1 MPKRTLWWIKRDL
14 RLADNAAFTAAV
26 ARAAALGGEVLPVF
40 AFEPM
45 LVNAPDTSAMHV
57 GAWCQALTHLRARLR
72 AMNADL
78 FVTHRDAVET
88 FAALRANV
96 PFDAIYC
103 HEEVG
108 IGLTFAR
115 DRAVAAWCAENG
127 VTYREFPQS
136 SVQRGGVNRDR
147 LQELWADRIAG
158 VAPLPAVS
166 RVPMSEAMRAM
177 CAKTLVPSVA
187 PSRDRQVVTEVAGQ
201 ATLADFLR
209 DRSLHYCGGISSPNT
224 AFHHGSRLSVH
235 LAWGTLSTRQAYHAT
250 AARLGELDAADA
262 PSRTLWRRSL
272 SNFLARLHW
281 RDHFI
286 QRLETEP
293 ELEARALHPAYR
305 AVPYEDDPK
314 LLEAWAEGRTG
325 FPMVDAVMRCLAA
338 TGFANFRMR
347 AMAVSFASA
356 GLHLDWRT
364 IHNPLA
370 KVFLDFEPGIH
381 FSQLQ
386 MQAGVVGLNT
396 IRVYSPAKQ
405 LLDQDP
411 ACTFVKRW
419 LPELRG
425 HAPERIAAHES
436 DPLPGYPPPVV
447 DFRLRS
453 ATMKAMLFGIRKIQS
468 AADTA
473 EVYRKHG
480 SRRQPVERR
489 RAAPVRVGKPARAD
503 QPSLF

>member
-1 MPKRTLWWIKRDL
+1 MPKRIIWWIKRDF
-14 RLADNAAFTAAV
+14 RLADNAALTQAIAD
-26 ARAAALGGEVLPVF
+26 GHEVLPVF
-40 AFEPM
+40 AFEPA
-45 LVNAPDTSAMHV
+45 LVNAPDTSEMHV
-57 GAWCQALTHLRARLR
+57 RAWCQALTHLRGQLR
-72 AMNADL
+72 DLNADL

-96 PFDAIYC
+96 PFDAIYS

-108 IGLTFAR
+108 IGLTFNR
-115 DRAVAAWCAENG
+115 DKAVAAWCASQG
-127 VTYREFPQS
+127 VAYREFPQS
-136 SVQRGGVNRDR
+136 SVKRGGVNRDR

-158 VAPLPAVS
+158 TVPLPAVT
-166 RVPMSEAMRAM
+166 RVPMSAEMRAM
-177 CAKTLVPSVA
+177 CAKTLVPTVGPA
-187 PSRDRQVVTEVAGQ
+187 RDRQVVTEAAGR

-209 DRSLHYCGGISSPNT
+209 DRGLHYSGGISSPNT

-235 LAWGTLSTRQAYHAT
+235 LAWGTVSTRQAYHAT
-250 AARLGELDAADA
+250 ATRLQELDAPDA

-272 SNFLARLHW
+272 NNFLARLHW

-293 ELEARALHPAYR
+293 AMESRALHPAYR
-305 AVPYEDDPK
+305 AIPYEDDPK

-325 FPMVDAVMRCLAA
+325 FPMIDAVMRCLGA

-347 AMAVSFASA
+347 AMAVSFACA

-405 LLDQDP
+405 FLDQDP
-411 ACTFVKRW
+411 AGAFVKRW
-419 LPELRG
+419 VTELRRFT
-425 HAPERIAAHES
+425 PEQIADHDA
-436 DPLPGYPPPVV
+436 DPLPGYVAPVV

-453 ATMKAMLFGIRKIQS
+453 ATMKALLFGIRKIQS

-480 SRRQPVERR
+480 SRRQPSERR
-489 RAAPVRVGKPARAD
+489 TPGVRRVGKPVRSD

>member
-1 MPKRTLWWIKRDL
+1 MPRRVLWWIKRDF
-14 RLADNAAFTAAV
+14 RLADNTALTE
-26 ARAAALGGEVLPVF
+26 ALADGDEVLPVF
-40 AFEPM
+40 AFEPV
-45 LVNAPDTSAMHV
+45 LVNAPDSSDMHV
-57 GAWCQALTHLRARLR
+57 RAWCQALAELRGRLR
-72 AMNADL
+72 TLNADL

-88 FAALRANV
+88 FAALRAKV
-96 PFDAIYC
+96 PFDAIYS

-108 IGLTFAR
+108 TGITFAR
-115 DRAVAAWCAENG
+115 DRAVAAWCAANG
-127 VTYREFPQS
+127 VAYREFPQS
-136 SVQRGGVNRDR
+136 SVRRGGVNRNR
-147 LQELWADRIAG
+147 LQELWANRIAG
-158 VAPLPAVS
+158 VEPLPAVT
-166 RVPMSEAMRAM
+166 RVPMSVEVRAV
-177 CAKTLVPSVA
+177 CAKTLVPTVA
-187 PSRDRQVVTEVAGQ
+187 PLRDRQVVSEA
-201 ATLADFLR
+201 AARHTLADFLR
-209 DRSLHYCGGISSPNT
+209 DRGLHYSGGISSPNT

-250 AARLGELDAADA
+250 AARLKELDAPDA

-272 SNFLARLHW
+272 NNFLARLHW

-293 ELEARALHPAYR
+293 EMEARALHPAYR
-305 AVPYEDDPK
+305 AIPYEDDPK

-325 FPMVDAVMRCLAA
+325 FPMVDAVMRCLAV

-347 AMAVSFASA
+347 AMAVSFACA

-411 ACTFVKRW
+411 AAAFVKRW
-419 LPELRG
+419 LPELRKFTPAQIAG
-425 HAPERIAAHES
+425 HET
-436 DPLPGYPPPVV
+436 DPLPGYVPPVV
-447 DFRLRS
+447 DFQSRA
-453 ATMKAMLFGIRKIQS
+453 ATMKSVLFGVRKIQS

-480 SRRQPVERR
+480 SRRQPSEGRTVGPR
-489 RAAPVRVGKPARAD
+489 RVGKPARAD
-503 QPSLF
+503 QQTLF

>member
-1 MPKRTLWWIKRDL
+1 MPRRIIWWIKRDF
-14 RLADNAAFTAAV
+14 RLADNAALSRAV
-26 ARAAALGGEVLPVF
+26 ADGDEVLPVF

-45 LVNAPDTSAMHV
+45 LVNAPDCSDMHV
-57 GAWCQALTHLRARLR
+57 RAWCQALAHLRGRLR
-72 AMNADL
+72 TLNADL

-96 PFDAIYC
+96 PFDAIYS

-108 IGLTFAR
+108 TGVTFAR
-115 DRAVAAWCAENG
+115 DRAVAAWCAANG
-127 VTYREFPQS
+127 VAYREFPQS
-136 SVQRGGVNRDR
+136 SVRRGGVNRDR

-158 VAPLPAVS
+158 VEPLPAVT
-166 RVPMSEAMRAM
+166 RVPMSAAMRAV
-177 CAKTLVPSVA
+177 CAKTLVPTVA
-187 PSRDRQVVTEVAGQ
+187 PLRDRQVVTEAAAQ
-201 ATLADFLR
+201 HTLADFLR
-209 DRSLHYCGGISSPNT
+209 DRGLHYSGGISSPNT

-250 AARLGELDAADA
+250 AARLKELDAPDA

-272 SNFLARLHW
+272 TNFLARLHW

-305 AVPYEDDPK
+305 AFPYEDDPK
-314 LLEAWAEGRTG
+314 LLAAWAEGRTG
-325 FPMVDAVMRCLAA
+325 FPMVDAVMRCLAV

-347 AMAVSFASA
+347 AMAVSFACA

-370 KVFLDFEPGIH
+370 KMFLDFEPGIH

-411 ACTFVKRW
+411 AAAFVKRW
-419 LPELRG
+419 LPELRPFTPAQIAG
-425 HAPERIAAHES
+425 HETE
-436 DPLPGYPPPVV
+436 PLPGYVPPVV
-447 DFRLRS
+447 DFRLRA
-453 ATMKAMLFGIRKIQS
+453 ATMKAMLFGVRKIQS

-480 SRRQPVERR
+480 SRRQPSEGRTVGPR
-489 RAAPVRVGKPARAD
+489 RVGKPARAD
-503 QPSLF
+503 QPTLF